1 MILITNSGFS
11 FADSFPS
18 RGDANRHKCVPNK
31 NRADFPPV
39 LESDHTRLS
48 RRNQRGRQC
57 DGSERPALRARDR
70 NPHWA
75 GSVDSQD
82 VSGDD
87 GCKRHAAR
95 RLDALRALL
104 LAERASRAAIVAERD
119 KLVVRNERLEA
130 IISEIR
136 RAYFGR
142 KSERITDDQL
152 SLALEE
158 LGPKQRG
165 SSIRWNVP
173 RYERLSEA
181 SSCRRTSRTTRRR
194 NTSSESAAQPGGK
207 RDQQQACHRKPDNR
221 ISHVIVGQ
229 MHLKRPGFRDGCSE
243 ALEPPDRCRTT
254 QPDPTRAP
262 APSRDDPG

>member
-1 MILITNSGFS
+1 M
-11 FADSFPS
+11 
-18 RGDANRHKCVPNK
+18 
-31 NRADFPPV
+31 

-152 SLALEE
+152 SLALQE
-158 LGPKQRG
+158 LGPKQR
-165 SSIRWNVP
+165 SFSIRWNVP

-194 NTSSESAAQPGGK
+194 NTSSESPRSQAAN
-207 RDQQQACHRKPDNR
+207 AISSKPAIEN
-221 ISHVIVGQ
+221 Q
-229 MHLKRPGFRDGCSE
+229 MIAYRM
-243 ALEPPDRCRTT
+243 
-254 QPDPTRAP
+254 
-262 APSRDDPG
+262 